1 MKYANVLYGLSDCV
15 TRSVTRIRINLTL
28 SQILMNHF
36 VNPDLDPGSHLI
48 LHVFFFENQNKNL
61 VKYVIIFFKL
71 KNSFSAANFNTVNV
85 FRLRLT
91 TVVR

>member
-1 MKYANVLYGLSDCV
+1 MQMCYGLSDCV

-28 SQILMNHF
+28 SQIWMNHF

-48 LHVFFFENQNKNL
+48 LHVFFENRNKNL
-61 VKYVIIFFKL
+61 VKICTVIIFFKL